1 VISSSIEEEIEQR
14 NMNNIVKEIAA
25 GLKNSRYVVAF
36 TGAGISAE
44 SGIPTYR
51 GEGGLWTKYDPN
63 LYASINYFLQDP
75 SYYWNFFR
83 EIRHPM
89 LKKAKPNPAHLAL
102 AEMEQAGKL
111 RTVVTQNI
119 DGLHQEAGSSSVIE
133 LHGTTR
139 VISCMECSLVYSI
152 DQAFTLL
159 KTECPPL
166 CPECRGVLRPAVV
179 FFGEPLNPQILHKAY
194 EEAANCDFFL
204 AVGSSLV
211 VYPAADIPLRAK
223 EEGAALIIINKEP
236 TPLDDLAD
244 YVIHDEAGKI
254 LPQIVLSLE
263 NK

>member
-1 VISSSIEEEIEQR
+1 
-14 NMNNIVKEIAA
+14 MNNIIKDIAA
-25 GLKNSRYVVAF
+25 DLKNSRYAVAF

-51 GEGGLWTKYDPN
+51 GEGGLWTKYDPT

-75 SYYWNFFR
+75 SSYWNFFR
-83 EIRHPM
+83 EVRYPM
-89 LKKAKPNPAHLAL
+89 LNKVKPNPAHLAL
-102 AEMEQAGKL
+102 AKMEQVGKL

-139 VISCMECSLVYSI
+139 VISCVKCSLPYTI
-152 DQAFTLL
+152 DQAFTFMQE
-159 KTECPPL
+159 ECPPL

-179 FFGEPLNPQILHKAY
+179 FFGEPLNPQILHMVY
-194 EEAANCDFFL
+194 EEAANCDFLL

-223 EEGAALIIINKEP
+223 QGGATLVIINKDP

-244 YVIHDEAGKI
+244 YVIHEEAGKV
-254 LPQIVLSLE
+254 LPQVVLSL
-263 NK
+263 

>member
-1 VISSSIEEEIEQR
+1 
-14 NMNNIVKEIAA
+14 MNNIMKDIAA
-25 GLKNSRYVVAF
+25 GLKNSRYTVAF

-63 LYASINYFLQDP
+63 LYASINHFLQDP

-83 EIRHPM
+83 EIRYPM
-89 LKKAKPNPAHLAL
+89 LKKVKPNTAHLAL
-102 AEMEQAGKL
+102 AKMEQVGQL

-139 VISCMECSLVYSI
+139 VISCMECSLPYTI
-152 DQAFTLL
+152 DQAFALL
-159 KTECPPL
+159 EKECPPL
-166 CPECRGVLRPAVV
+166 CPECRGVLRPAVI
-179 FFGEPLNPQILHKAY
+179 FFGETLNPEILHMAY
-194 EEAANCDFFL
+194 EEAAHCDFLL

-223 EEGAALIIINKEP
+223 QRGASLAIINKEP
-236 TPLDDLAD
+236 TPLDNLAD
-244 YVIHDEAGKI
+244 YVIHDEAGKV

-263 NK
+263 NT